1 MPRESSYIGTLI
13 DDVVTKDLREPYRM
27 LTSRSE
33 YRLVLR
39 SDNADQR
46 LTPIAREVGL
56 VDDARWGA
64 YTAKVARMEAERVRL
79 ASTRLRPEDPLVQE
93 AVQMSGQGV
102 GGTTITLEE
111 VLRRPHVHFSLL
123 ERHG

>member
-1 MPRESSYIGTLI
+1 
-13 DDVVTKDLREPYRM
+13 M

-64 YTAKVARMEAERVRL
+64 YTAKVARMEAER
-79 ASTRLRPEDPLVQE
+79 
-93 AVQMSGQGV
+93 
-102 GGTTITLEE
+102 
-111 VLRRPHVHFSLL
+111 
-123 ERHG
+123 

>member
-1 MPRESSYIGTLI
+1 MLHTVPDTSCCVSRHLPQ
-13 DDVVTKDLREPYRM
+13 DLREPYRM

-64 YTAKVARMEAERVRL
+64 YTAKVARMEAER
-79 ASTRLRPEDPLVQE
+79 
-93 AVQMSGQGV
+93 
-102 GGTTITLEE
+102 
-111 VLRRPHVHFSLL
+111 
-123 ERHG
+123 